1 MPNDILHMHNTILH
15 QEFCTFIIPKFNVN
29 GTLCALDLSGIFPRS
44 ACGGDSGGPMIC
56 DGITLAST
64 SINYTDKPIYSC
76 SLFGFF
82 FEKVNKL
89 ASCLMDLAVMLAFP
103 MFTRTFTS
111 IARGLKKIVA
121 VKCICSMC

>member
-1 MPNDILHMHNTILH
+1 MMVSPLHLL
-15 QEFCTFIIPKFNVN
+15 QSIIP
-29 GTLCALDLSGIFPRS
+29 
-44 ACGGDSGGPMIC
+44 
-56 DGITLAST
+56 
-64 SINYTDKPIYSC
+64 INLYTVAFYSV
-76 SLFGFF
+76 FF

-89 ASCLMDLAVMLAFP
+89 ASFRMDLAVMLAFP